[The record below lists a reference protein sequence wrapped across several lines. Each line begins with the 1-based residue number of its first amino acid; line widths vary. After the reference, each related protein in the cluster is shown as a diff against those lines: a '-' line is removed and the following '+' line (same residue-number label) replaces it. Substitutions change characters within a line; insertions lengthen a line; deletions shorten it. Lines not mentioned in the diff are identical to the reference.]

1 VSGLGWRGTAVVL
14 AVFASGVLVGA
25 VGSRH
30 LAWRRMD
37 HGLEGREGQGVERM
51 LLRAIDRHVG
61 LDDAQRDRV
70 EEILRDAHRQRRSLL
85 APVEPALDAL
95 RRKNEARIREVLRGD
110 QRPAFD
116 AFAERM
122 AARHRRGLPPP
133 GPPPF
138 DLPPGEPPPGEPPP

>member
-1 VSGLGWRGTAVVL
+1 MSALGWRGAAVVL
-14 AVFASGVLVGA
+14 VVFASGVVVGA

-37 HGLEGREGQGVERM
+37 HALEGREGQGMERM

-61 LDDAQRDRV
+61 LDDAQRARV
-70 EEILRDAHRQRRSLL
+70 EAILRESHRQRRFLL
-85 APVEPALDAL
+85 GPVEPALDAL
-95 RRKNEARIREVLRGD
+95 RRKNEARIREVLRED

-122 AARHRRGLPPP
+122 AERHRRGLPPP

-138 DLPPGEPPPGEPPP
+138 DPPPGPPPDGPAP